1 MRASFIFLASLIIII
16 FLLSMSVF
24 TVAQY
29 QSAIVLRLGQI
40 VNSKNNQPMIA
51 GPGLH
56 FRWPFIEDVN
66 EFDMRVRTLQSSSE
80 RVMTAEQK
88 ELSVNAYVKWKISNP
103 VAYYESTS
111 SNSDLA
117 DSLLQQALQ
126 DAMRNQFGQMTISD
140 LIDAKREQMMA
151 SLFQALQAP
160 AAQLGIQIIDVRI
173 ETIELPPK
181 VQDSVFARMRSK
193 RENDA
198 ASYRAQ
204 GLQTAEQIKAD
215 ADANAAVIISTAN
228 SQAAK
233 TRADGE
239 AKALQIVASTYAQNP
254 DFYGFFRSLQVYQAA
269 FANQHATLVLSPSGQ
284 LFKYFNPNS
293 SLGSNSSMS
302 NS

>member
-1 MRASFIFLASLIIII
+1 MRASFIFLASLIIVV

-24 TVAQY
+24 TVDQY
-29 QSAIVLRLGQI
+29 QSAIVLRLGKI
-40 VNSKNNQPMIA
+40 VNTKNNQPMIEE
-51 GPGLH
+51 PGLH
-56 FRWPFIEDVN
+56 FRWPFIENVD

-88 ELSVNAYVKWKISNP
+88 ELSVDAYVKWKIANP
-103 VAYYESTS
+103 VTYYTSTS
-111 SNSDLA
+111 SNSQLA
-117 DSLLQQALQ
+117 DALLQQALQ

-151 SLFQALQAP
+151 DLFQALQAP

-173 ETIELPPK
+173 QKIELPQK

-198 ASYRAQ
+198 AAYRAD

-239 AKALQIVASTYAQNP
+239 AKALQIVASTYAKDP
-254 DFYGFFRSLQVYQAA
+254 EFYEFFKSLQVYQAA
-269 FANQHATLVLSPSGQ
+269 FANQHGTLILSPNGQ
-284 LFKYFNPNS
+284 LFKYFNPETNS
-293 SLGSNSSMS
+293 
-302 NS
+302 